1 MSATLYV
8 ILGMSIASSIITV
21 ALGIL
26 MFLIL
31 CKKVKE
37 IEDRCLDVINEAK
50 ENLKTASNINQALAM
65 KVEIIEDAVKSLDF
79 YRSQGKK

>member
-37 IEDRCLDVINEAK
+37 IECRSLDVINEAK
-50 ENLKTASNINQALAM
+50 ENLKTASSINQALAM

-79 YRSQGKK
+79 YRAQGKK